1 MYSKT
6 GMTPLITKVVEND
19 LCIACGACVH
29 ACPESLI
36 ISVYSVS
43 RGAYEVSIPET
54 KGCEGCS
61 KWCEEVCPS
70 VAVNFTNQRNSADIT
85 EEESR
90 LGAIRAVKVGYS
102 PSHQFDGVTSSGGVT
117 KALIEDALV
126 RGIPVI
132 CLAKDEA
139 GYSAQQIDSV
149 DDAGRIPGSI
159 YHSVSFEKGIELLNK
174 AERSCM
180 VVAIPCVLEGLSK
193 YIAAIDPSL
202 EERIHIRVG
211 LICGWMYSDH
221 SWKSLKYYRKIPGEI
236 RDVRYR
242 GEDKVGR
249 LKMISDAGT
258 YAYSRRTFDGLG
270 EEVQFKTSY
279 SRVFNRLR
287 CRLCENHINQ
297 LCDVAIGDAWLKQ
310 YPNSNDKLS
319 LVVIRTAKGE
329 RELDALEGKGK
340 VVFHYGSVS
349 DIVESQSSNLVFGGQ
364 ARKYSAYR
372 KSKGRFVPRFAFSSE
387 CGEVVVSIYDRY
399 LFAVEEKWR
408 DLVRR
413 KSYRSY
419 YYWMYIKLLPQ
430 YVRRR
435 MVQILRVVHGSA
447 K

>member
-6 GMTPLITKVVEND
+6 GMTLLITKVVEND
-19 LCIACGACVH
+19 LCIACGACIH

-36 ISVYSVS
+36 TSAYSVS
-43 RGAYEVSIPET
+43 RGAYEVSIPES
-54 KGCEGCS
+54 KGCEGCR
-61 KWCEEVCPS
+61 KWCEKVCPS
-70 VAVNFTNQRNSADIT
+70 VTVNFASQHHSAGIT
-85 EEESR
+85 EKELR

-117 KALIEDALV
+117 KALIEGALV

-139 GYSAQQIDSV
+139 GYSAQRIDSV
-149 DDAGRIPGSI
+149 NDTGRIPGSI
-159 YHSVSFEKGIELLNK
+159 YHSVSFEKGIELLEK
-174 AERSCM
+174 ADRPCM

-193 YIAAIDPSL
+193 YMAAIDPSL
-202 EERIHIRVG
+202 EERIHMRVG

-249 LKMISDAGT
+249 LKIVSDART
-258 YAYSRRTFDGLG
+258 YVYSRRTFKGFG
-270 EEVQFKTSY
+270 EEVQFKASY

-297 LCDVAIGDAWLKQ
+297 FCDIAIGDAWLKK
-310 YPNSNDKLS
+310 YPGSNDKLS
-319 LVVIRTAKGE
+319 LVVIRTDKGE
-329 RELDALEGKGK
+329 MELKALEGEGK
-340 VVFHYGSVS
+340 VILHDGSVR

-372 KSKGRFVPRFAFSSE
+372 KSEGRFVPRFAFSPG
-387 CGEVVVSIYDRY
+387 CDEVVVSVYDRY

-408 DLVRR
+408 ALVRR
-413 KSYRSY
+413 KSYGSY
-419 YYWMYIKLLPQ
+419 YCWMYIKLLPQ
-430 YVRRR
+430 YIRRR
-435 MVQILRVVHGSA
+435 IMQVLRLLSGSA